1 VKSNINWDGHCMR
14 KFGQSIREQ
23 IEVVSNRVLLDTF
36 KARLKAKKQKR
47 TGNTFMVPGLIGR
60 C

>member
-1 VKSNINWDGHCMR
+1 MR